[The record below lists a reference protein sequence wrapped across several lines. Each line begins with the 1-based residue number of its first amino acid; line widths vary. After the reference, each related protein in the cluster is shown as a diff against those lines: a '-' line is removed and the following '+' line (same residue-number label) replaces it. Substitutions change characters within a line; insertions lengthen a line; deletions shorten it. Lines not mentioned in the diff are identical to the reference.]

1 MLDLNNNNNKSLLQ
15 NAKLSAK
22 QKLSAHTIHSY
33 YTPEGC
39 SLSTHCHH
47 NNNNN
52 KSICKA
58 QTLVHRDY
66 SKCINQTS
74 PSSIHCPPCGWKR
87 THLLPCPALFECCA
101 PIIHL
106 MVFLWQK
113 CTHLLP
119 CPALFECCA
128 PIIHLMVFLWR
139 KRTHLLPCPALFECC
154 APIIH
159 LMVFPLTETY
169 PSVTMSSTVW
179 VLCPY
184 QSPDG
189 FSVTETYPSVT
200 MSSTV
205 WVLCTYHS
213 PDGFSLTETYPSVTM
228 SSTVWVLCPYHS
240 PDGFSSDGNVP
251 ICYHVQ
257 HCLSAVPL
265 SFTWWFFFDSSIL
278 LKWSEAS
285 ASWTGLCRASEAWRK
300 MKTKRITRNNKTKQK
315 I

>member
-1 MLDLNNNNNKSLLQ
+1 MLDLNNSNNKSLLQ

-22 QKLSAHTIHSY
+22 QKLSVLAHTIHSY

-58 QTLVHRDY
+58 QNLVHRDY
-66 SKCINQTS
+66 SKRINQTVLHHLS
-74 PSSIHCPPCGWKR
+74 TVHLVDGNVPICYHIQHCLSAV
-87 THLLPCPALFECCA
+87 HLSFTWWFFPDGNV
-101 PIIHL
+101 PICYHVQHCL
-106 MVFLWQK
+106 SAVPLSFTWWFF
-113 CTHLLP
+113 P
-119 CPALFECCA
+119 DGYV
-128 PIIHLMVFLWR
+128 PICYHVQHCLSAV
-139 KRTHLLPCPALFECC
+139 
-154 APIIH
+154 
-159 LMVFPLTETY
+159 PL
-169 PSVTMSSTVW
+169 SVTWWFFFDRNVPI
-179 VLCPY
+179 C
-184 QSPDG
+184 
-189 FSVTETYPSVT
+189 
-200 MSSTV
+200 
-205 WVLCTYHS
+205 YHVQHCLS
-213 PDGFSLTETYPSVTM
+213 AVPLSFT
-228 SSTVWVLCPYHS
+228 WW
-240 PDGFSSDGNVP
+240 FFFDGNVP

-285 ASWTGLCRASEAWRK
+285 ASWTRLCRASEAWRK